1 MQKFLLLI
9 TALTVALFSQAK
21 TLTPQQALERVDAD
35 VVANGKRA
43 AAAARISAS
52 PKLLHTALA
61 ADGEPAV
68 YIFGG
73 RAADGF
79 MVVSA
84 DDIAAPLLGYVD
96 DGLFECPKV

>member
-9 TALTVALFSQAK
+9 TALTVVLFSQAK

-52 PKLLHTALA
+52 PKLLHTTVA
-61 ADGEPAV
+61 
-68 YIFGG
+68 
-73 RAADGF
+73 
-79 MVVSA
+79 S
-84 DDIAAPLLGYVD
+84 
-96 DGLFECPKV
+96 DGLRFMFSPTRQATDFLW

>member
-52 PKLLHTALA
+52 PKLLHTTVAS
-61 ADGEPAV
+61 DGTPAV
-68 YIFGG
+68 YVFADKTG
-73 RAADGF
+73 DGF
-79 MVVSA
+79 LVVSA
-84 DDIAAPLLGYVD
+84 DDIATPLL
-96 DGLFECPKV
+96 